1 MKRTAGLGM
10 LLALLW
16 TAGLPLVASAAAGA
30 QEPAPPALQQAID
43 SYRSAQQT
51 ADRAARVA
59 AFRRAQHL
67 FEAAARQ
74 ARPTADLQAN
84 IGTAALQAENLGA
97 AVLALRRAQAL
108 EPSHVRART
117 NLEQARSLLD
127 PAIPRPR
134 DVPGSGL
141 PEQLSRLPALAP
153 AAAWAL
159 AGLLGGLAL
168 WRRSRALGV
177 AAATLLLVAG
187 ALRILPEL
195 VAAGPGA
202 ADAVLM
208 TEARAYAADSLHAPL
223 RYAQPLPPGTE
234 VEIVERRGQWLRI
247 RLADATEAWITAGH
261 VERVQPVQAG
271 H

>member
-1 MKRTAGLGM
+1 MGIV
-10 LLALLW
+10 LALLW
-16 TAGLPLVASAAAGA
+16 LAGLSPGASTLVRAEEGIS
-30 QEPAPPALQQAID
+30 PTLQQAID
-43 SYRSAQQT
+43 SYRTAQQT

-74 ARPTADLQAN
+74 AHPTADLQAN

-108 EPSHVRART
+108 APSHARART
-117 NLEQARSLLD
+117 NLQQARSLLD
-127 PAIPRPR
+127 PAIPRPHDDSER
-134 DVPGSGL
+134 GL
-141 PEQLSRLPALAP
+141 PLQISRLPALAP

-159 AGLLGGLAL
+159 AGLLGGLAA
-168 WRRSRALGV
+168 WRRSRAFGI

-195 VAAGPGA
+195 VVTGPSA
-202 ADAVLM
+202 ADAVLVA
-208 TEARAYAADSLHAPL
+208 EAWAYAADSLHAPL

-234 VEIVERRGQWLRI
+234 VEMVERRGQWLRI

-261 VERVQPVQAG
+261 AEPVQPV